1 MMPQDFKI
9 RRLSFMLEREV
20 IGFFEKQVTKFGNG
34 AKIDC
39 PKEYL
44 GRKVYVLVC
53 AE

>member
-1 MMPQDFKI
+1 MSREVKI
-9 RRLSFMLEREV
+9 RRLSFTLERGV
-20 IGFFEKQVTKFGNG
+20 VGFFEKQVTRFGNG